1 MDFACCLAVKFTPVA
16 PVEFSN
22 PAFTLLTYPH
32 GMLRILSHPSTGADF
47 LALEAV
53 VERAGCALACPF
65 SSSDEYEAA
74 LIAERRAA
82 GVYGPRRQ
90 RRQLMVTLA
99 GVAAA
104 VLTIVALV
112 ASIPS

>member
-1 MDFACCLAVKFTPVA
+1 
-16 PVEFSN
+16 
-22 PAFTLLTYPH
+22 
-32 GMLRILSHPSTGADF
+32 MLRILSHPSPSADF

-82 GVYGPRRQ
+82 GIYGPRRH
-90 RRQLMVTLA
+90 RRQLMTMILGMTA
-99 GVAAA
+99 AAA
-104 VLTIVALV
+104 VLIIVVLV
-112 ASIPS
+112 A